1 MSTPAL
7 IAALG
12 LALLAVPVLAQDEP
26 APPPDEENPTA
37 VVLKRDENGRATRI
51 RVGEFE
57 YDVCSEGRE
66 DGCINP
72 REAGLDF
79 GGVPIDY
86 WPGEPASEIEERPP
100 SDRPAEASDP
110 G

>member
-1 MSTPAL
+1 MTSLVAIAFAL
-7 IAALG
+7 M
-12 LALLAVPVLAQDEP
+12 AVPQDEP
-26 APPPDEENPTA
+26 APQAEDENPIA

-51 RVGEFE
+51 AVGEFE
-57 YDVCSEGRE
+57 YDVCAEGRE

-86 WPGEPASEIEERPP
+86 WPGEPASEIEEGLPP
-100 SDRPAEASDP
+100 EVPQEAPEGD
-110 G
+110 